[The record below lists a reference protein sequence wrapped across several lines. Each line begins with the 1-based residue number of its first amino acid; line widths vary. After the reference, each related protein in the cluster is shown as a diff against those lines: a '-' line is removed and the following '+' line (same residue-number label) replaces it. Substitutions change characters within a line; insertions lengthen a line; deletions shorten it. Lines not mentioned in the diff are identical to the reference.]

1 MGGAGAPNA
10 TLAMP
15 MRDDISVIFA
25 LTSFNF
31 WTSYGR
37 TVTLEFAI
45 KRKTVGYTL
54 GYWPMYDVHC

>member
-31 WTSYGR
+31 
-37 TVTLEFAI
+37 
-45 KRKTVGYTL
+45 
-54 GYWPMYDVHC
+54 